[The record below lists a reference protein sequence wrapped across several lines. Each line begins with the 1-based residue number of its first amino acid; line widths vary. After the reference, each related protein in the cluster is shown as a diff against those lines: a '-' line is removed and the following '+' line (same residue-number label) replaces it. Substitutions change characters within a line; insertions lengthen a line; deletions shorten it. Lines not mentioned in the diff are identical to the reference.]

1 MKEIIEKRKKESYQI
16 FKELPMPS
24 SKLESWKYTFVKEL
38 DISNFKPI
46 SQIIEFPQLSDE
58 VKKKGVIFV
67 KLSDAIE
74 NNFEI
79 LSEHLPM
86 GLVKNDED
94 KFTAMHAS
102 FFNDG
107 IFVHV
112 PKNTKL
118 DLPLR
123 NIFRTTGQG
132 GVFSHSIIIL
142 EEGAEITYVEEHY
155 SEKYIGDTLRNDVVE
170 IYAKKNSKIN
180 FINFQNWNDNVIN
193 ITNWKGKI
201 DQDAQINFYSGQFG
215 GKLSRIKT
223 DVMMNGLN
231 SSSKNKSVFFANN
244 NQHFDITTNIDHNVK
259 HTTGDTLVKGVLDD
273 SATSVF
279 RGMIKIIDDAQ
290 HTDSYLSN
298 HSLILSNNAVSNSI
312 PSLQIDADEVRASH
326 GATIGKPDEE
336 EIFYLM
342 ARGLSRKEAERLI
355 ILGYFSPII
364 DEIQID
370 DIKKKF
376 DDALK
381 NKVR

>member
-1 MKEIIEKRKKESYQI
+1 MSKDYSINLEKHETKDIHDNHVNGSLTVIWRDWDEIIKNHPKMIYVSSVDSGEIKGPHIHTKRESYFTCI
-16 FKELPMPS
+16 HGK
-24 SKLESWKYTFVKEL
+24 
-38 DISNFKPI
+38 
-46 SQIIEFPQLSDE
+46 
-58 VKKKGVIFV
+58 VIFV
-67 KLSDAIE
+67 IKKPDGTYE
-74 NNFEI
+74 EI
-79 LSEHLPM
+79 LSS
-86 GLVKNDED
+86 DE
-94 KFTAMHAS
+94 KPVM
-102 FFNDG
+102 
-107 IFVHV
+107 VHV

-336 EIFYLM
+336 
-342 ARGLSRKEAERLI
+342 
-355 ILGYFSPII
+355 
-364 DEIQID
+364 
-370 DIKKKF
+370 
-376 DDALK
+376 
-381 NKVR
+381 